1 MHSPWG
7 RADVALPVPGM
18 HMVSNAL
25 AALAVAGTVGV
36 DLDAAAAA
44 LADVSVSGMR
54 MEVLTTSGGAT
65 IVNDAY
71 NANPTSMAAALDALA
86 AIHAERR
93 IAVVGL
99 MAEIEDPEQAHR
111 AIAAHAVSLDI
122 ELIPVGTHLYGIE
135 PVDDVPGAVGPLGA
149 RDAVLVKA
157 SRSAGLERVVTA
169 LVRD

>member
-1 MHSPWG
+1 
-7 RADVALPVPGM
+7 
-18 HMVSNAL
+18 MVSNAL

-36 DLDAAAAA
+36 DLDAAATA

-54 MEVLTTSGGAT
+54 MEVLVTSSGAT

-93 IAVVGL
+93 IAVLGL

-111 AIAAHAVSLDI
+111 AIAMHAEDLGV
-122 ELIPVGTHLYGIE
+122 ELIAVGTDLYGIE
-135 PVDDVPGAVGPLGA
+135 PVDDVPSAVGALGP

-157 SRSAGLERVVTA
+157 SWSAGLERVVTA
-169 LVRD
+169 LERV